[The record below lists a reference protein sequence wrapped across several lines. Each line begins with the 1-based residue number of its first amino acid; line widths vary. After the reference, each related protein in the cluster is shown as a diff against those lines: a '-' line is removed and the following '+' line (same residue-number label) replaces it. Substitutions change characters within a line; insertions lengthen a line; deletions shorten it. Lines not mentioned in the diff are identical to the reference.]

1 MRSFRTSGSMSG
13 VWKRKHGEDSEAPT
27 NERVG
32 NR

>member
-13 VWKRKHGEDSEAPT
+13 VWNQWHGEASEAPT

-32 NR
+32 